1 MPKKLLTMPVIALTL
16 LASSLALTGCQSTSA
31 LSSENDVARLSVLEV
46 IAEGSQKALIAQQN
60 LKNSQQKQ
68 VEELRIKQSKINHDL
83 ILVDYIG
90 APELLLTSVS
100 NHFGYR
106 YLENGKKRSLSIVN
120 FTNRKMTGTEL
131 VKDIA
136 TFIDGQADIT
146 LDHQNKTILLT
157 YR

>member
-1 MPKKLLTMPVIALTL
+1 MPKISKLQL
-16 LASSLALTGCQSTSA
+16 LAAAIAVASVSLAGCQSNTSA
-31 LSSENDVARLSVLEV
+31 LIKHNESAQLSVLSIV
-46 IAEGSQKALIAQQN
+46 AEESQKALLAQTS
-60 LKNSQQKQ
+60 LKNAQKER
-68 VEELRIKQSKINHDL
+68 VEKLRIQQSKINHDL

-90 APELLLTSVS
+90 APELLLTSTAQ
-100 NHFGYR
+100 HFGYR
-106 YLENGKKRSLSIVN
+106 YLESGKKRALNIVN
-120 FTNRKMTGTEL
+120 FTNRKVTGTEL

>member
-1 MPKKLLTMPVIALTL
+1 MPKISKLQLLVVSIAASTL
-16 LASSLALTGCQSTSA
+16 VGCHSSTSA
-31 LSSENDVARLSVLEV
+31 LIKPNEASQLSILNVVAE
-46 IAEGSQKALIAQQN
+46 ESQKALLAQTSLKNAQQ
-60 LKNSQQKQ
+60 QR
-68 VEELRIKQSKINHDL
+68 VEKLRIQQSKINHDL

-90 APELLLTSVS
+90 APELLITSTAQ
-100 NHFGYR
+100 HFGYR
-106 YLENGKKRSLSIVN
+106 YLESGKKRALNLVN
-120 FTNRKMTGTEL
+120 FTNRKLTGTEL